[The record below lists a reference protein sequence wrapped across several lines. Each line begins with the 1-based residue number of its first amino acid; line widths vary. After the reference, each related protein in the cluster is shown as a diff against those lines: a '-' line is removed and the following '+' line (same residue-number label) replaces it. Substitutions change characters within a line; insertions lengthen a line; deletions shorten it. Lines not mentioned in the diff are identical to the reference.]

1 MARRTDNLN
10 PTPYERASLERQ
22 ARRASK
28 QFNANAGRGIP
39 VSPNDRRL
47 PGAMANVQATPQA
60 EPVVMTPDQLAP
72 INEKF
77 ANKGIF
83 AGDPSTVPFSDVTE
97 DARRFAQ
104 ADMRTP
110 TQKMAAKPPTPA
122 TPQDKAAVLLNMY
135 RESLMPQ
142 MPATPGG
149 PMPPKAPADA
159 KSFLNT
165 PSYDMDYG
173 TIQELQKTR
182 EGKIALA
189 DIQERQKRFTKS
201 ITAIATQMGL
211 GEIGRSDEGMQE
223 FYERAIYGNPEYS
236 PLIAGFAKGMF
247 MKTMPPN
254 IGRQMERE
262 RADAEKRTR
271 AEAQNKWNEEHGIEK
286 RYDPWGNEYSPPK
299 PVEEKPTIR
308 EIIAQQKQA
317 ADEKMAALQELYP
330 DKKFKIIDPV
340 KGEVGLDDQTPE
352 EDSDNFPGTPFY
364 QSQPDEYKANIR
376 AAGQYIQSGGKILR
390 FDPKSGMTPLP
401 LGATPE
407 EEAQAKQIRDLFE
420 KTYMQTQSPNP
431 APGVQPAQ
439 PQPAPAQPADDFETA
454 KSIFAQNYEAL
465 AADNSIEEKPIEGR
479 PGWVRVRFPDP
490 VTGLFYEFIVEKN
503 I

>member
-28 QFNANAGRGIP
+28 QFNANSGRGIP

-104 ADMRTP
+104 TDMRTP
-110 TQKMAAKPPTPA
+110 TQRMAAKPPTPA

-330 DKKFKIIDPV
+330 DKKFKI
-340 KGEVGLDDQTPE
+340 
-352 EDSDNFPGTPFY
+352 N
-364 QSQPDEYKANIR
+364 
-376 AAGQYIQSGGKILR
+376 
-390 FDPKSGMTPLP
+390 
-401 LGATPE
+401 
-407 EEAQAKQIRDLFE
+407 
-420 KTYMQTQSPNP
+420 
-431 APGVQPAQ
+431 
-439 PQPAPAQPADDFETA
+439 
-454 KSIFAQNYEAL
+454 
-465 AADNSIEEKPIEGR
+465 
-479 PGWVRVRFPDP
+479 P
-490 VTGLFYEFIVEKN
+490 VTGVVSVDETEEDTFNGSDLYNRIETPSKKAEVRDNISLIEDGGVMDASGKIVDPDELKDDAERTAAKARTDKYLKRWKGDEQSQLVADVQANYDNLIAQKAFYPIKQDPKTGLWEVEFVDRNGNVVLLGGVPLDESYVTGVR
-503 I
+503 